1 MTMAAMTTPP
11 VDETVVTRA
20 TNIPVCISISIV
32 VVAAIAVFVVVVIV
46 GRFPGVVIFV
56 VVVIVGWVDIVAF
69 IFVVIFGV
77 FDDVGTFSAFSTVH
91 FQREKRDFRVS
102 FSRFSSSSSSS
113 FFK

>member
-20 TNIPVCISISIV
+20 TNIPVCISIV
-32 VVAAIAVFVVVVIV
+32 VVAAIAVVVVVVVV
-46 GRFPGVVIFV
+46 GRFPGVVIFAV
-56 VVVIVGWVDIVAF
+56 AVIVGRVDIVAF